1 MHLKNQLT
9 IILLF
14 TMIVVSAQTS
24 MERVKVNKYIS
35 MKIPQ
40 SLSPMSEQEMISR
53 YVSARPPIAMYTYQ
67 DQQIDLGINE
77 TSNRWEDG
85 DLEIIKSFYKASIVN
100 LFTEVQFLQENI
112 QQIGG
117 RDFIVFEFVSRV
129 TDENRTF
136 GNGSS
141 ISKYTYIV
149 YTLFQ
154 DRVILVNFTC
164 PTRYRNEW
172 ETPAREIMESIR
184 INL

>member
-1 MHLKNQLT
+1 MRLKNQLSLVLYFT
-9 IILLF
+9 IF
-14 TMIVVSAQTS
+14 MVSAQTQ
-24 MERVKVNKYIS
+24 MDRVKVNKYIS
-35 MKIPQ
+35 MKIPTT
-40 SLSPMSEQEMISR
+40 LTPMSQQEMISR
-53 YVSARPPIAMYTYQ
+53 YVSAKPPIAMYTYQ
-67 DQQIDLGINE
+67 NQQIDLGINE
-77 TSNRWEDG
+77 TSNQWQGGE
-85 DLEIIKSFYKASIVN
+85 LEIIKSFYKASIAN

-129 TDENRTF
+129 TDEDNTF

-154 DRVILVNFTC
+154 DRVMLFNFTC
-164 PTRYRNEW
+164 PARFRHEW
-172 ETPAREIMESIR
+172 EATAKEMMESIR